1 MIDLHL
7 HTTASDGT
15 LSPRDL
21 VARAASARLTTI
33 SVTDHDTVAGLSE
46 ARRAAATIGIDMV
59 PGIEITA
66 VEDGRDIHVLGY
78 YFDPESP
85 VLAQFLTSQRLD
97 RLRRVREMCD
107 RLCALGLR
115 VAADDVLADV
125 SVHTERSVGRP
136 AIADALVHAGHA
148 RDRDDAFR
156 RLIGRG
162 SPAYVPRLGVP
173 AADVIE
179 VIAQAGGIASLAH
192 PVLARIDDLIPSLAS
207 RGLAALEV
215 RHSDHPPDVES
226 HYRALA
232 ARLGLAVSGGS
243 DYHGEATSNAASL
256 GIVTL
261 DPADFAVLT
270 ERASHAQKRIP

>member
-33 SVTDHDTVAGLSE
+33 SVTDHDTVAGLPE
-46 ARRAAATIGIDMV
+46 ATHAAEALGLTMV

-66 VEDGRDIHVLGY
+66 VEQGRDIHVLGY
-78 YFDPESP
+78 FLDSESRM
-85 VLAQFLTSQRLD
+85 LAEFLTSQRID

-107 RLCALGLR
+107 RLRSMGLQ
-115 VAADDVLADV
+115 VAADDVLESV
-125 SVHTERSVGRP
+125 SDQPERSIGRP
-136 AIADALVHAGHA
+136 AIADALVRAGHA

-162 SPAYVPRLGVP
+162 SPAYVPRRGVS
-173 AADVIE
+173 AADVID

-192 PVLARIDDLIPSLAS
+192 PGLAGIDDLIPVLAA
-207 RGLAALEV
+207 RGLAALEA
-215 RHSDHPPDVES
+215 RHSEHAPDVEA

-243 DYHGEATSNAASL
+243 DYHGDGTSNAASL
-256 GIVTL
+256 GAVTL
-261 DPADFAVLT
+261 DPSDFATLID
-270 ERASHAQKRIP
+270 RAGEARKRIP